1 MMSEASGLPLKHLE
15 LLENPGNRTEFFFCI
30 FFLKWDFLMA
40 FLRPADV
47 YYHIGMKFKLC
58 KGGEN
63 PVEQVSQVI
72 PMMQQ
77 I

>member
-1 MMSEASGLPLKHLE
+1 
-15 LLENPGNRTEFFFCI
+15 
-30 FFLKWDFLMA
+30 MA

-47 YYHIGMKFKLC
+47 YYHMGMKFKLC
-58 KGGEN
+58 KGGEK